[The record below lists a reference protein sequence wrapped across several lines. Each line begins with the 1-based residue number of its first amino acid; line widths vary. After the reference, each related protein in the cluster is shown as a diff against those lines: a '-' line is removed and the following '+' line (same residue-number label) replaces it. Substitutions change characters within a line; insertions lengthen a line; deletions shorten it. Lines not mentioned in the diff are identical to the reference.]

1 MSPFSPESY
10 LFISHRYHVPYP
22 GGLSNGAAAGIT
34 LAVLV
39 AFCLAVIAPIA
50 WCKRQKRL
58 RREEIQ
64 RTSEDAHVRLVIPE
78 QEDKL
83 GRL

>member
-1 MSPFSPESY
+1 MNLLLTLSVT
-10 LFISHRYHVPYP
+10 SHRYHQPYP

-39 AFCLAVIAPIA
+39 VFCLAVIAPIA

-58 RREEIQ
+58 RREEA
-64 RTSEDAHVRLVIPE
+64 RGTPEDARTRLVTPE
-78 QEDKL
+78 QEEDKL